1 MSSPADRPAPDD
13 RPASTDGPASTDRP
27 AHDAD
32 SSPVAEGPAHDSA
45 PSPVAE
51 GAAPPPPVT
60 EVEAHGVDR
69 IPDAERT
76 ATPLDLFRL
85 AFGGA
90 NTFSTC
96 VLGAF
101 PILFGLSFWQGLAAT
116 VLGVVAGALILCPM
130 AVFGPLNGTNNAVS
144 SSAHLGVH
152 GRVVGS
158 FLSLLTAVAFFSLSV
173 WSSGDA
179 LVGGAHRLFGLGRG
193 TLSYAVA
200 YALFAV
206 LVLVVCV
213 YGFRFML
220 FVNKIAVTSASVLF
234 LLGAVAFAGDFDP
247 SYAGVFTD
255 AADAETSALFWPSFI
270 GATLIVLSN
279 PVSFGAFLG
288 DWSRYIPASTP
299 RRKVVGAAFLSQL
312 ATLLPFLFGLTTASV
327 IAHKAP
333 EYVDPAAPDFVGG
346 LLAVSPGW
354 FFLPV
359 CLLALIGGMATGT
372 TALYGT
378 GLDFSSVFPRL
389 SRVQA
394 TVLIGALSIAFIF
407 AGRFGLDLVRSISA
421 FAAMIVTCTTPWM
434 VVMMLGYWTRRG
446 WYDPEALQVFNRRQ
460 RGGRYWFAH
469 GWNWRGMTAWWVSA
483 LLGVLFTNIPG
494 QFVGPLGDLANG
506 LDIGLPVS
514 LAAAAVLFLTLLR
527 LFPEPRAVYGPEG
540 ARLARTADVPV
551 PPITGPGTEGAVSD
565 PPATVRA

>member
-1 MSSPADRPAPDD
+1 M
-13 RPASTDGPASTDRP
+13 
-27 AHDAD
+27 
-32 SSPVAEGPAHDSA
+32 
-45 PSPVAE
+45 
-51 GAAPPPPVT
+51 T

-255 AADAETSALFWPSFI
+255 AADPGTSALFWPSFI

-299 RRKVVGAAFLSQL
+299 RRRVVGAAFLSQL

-421 FAAMIVTCTTPWM
+421 FATMIVTCTTPWM

-506 LDIGLPVS
+506 VDIGLPVS

-540 ARLARTADVPV
+540 ARLARTVDVPV

>member
-1 MSSPADRPAPDD
+1 MSPQPDTA
-13 RPASTDGPASTDRP
+13 RQSL
-27 AHDAD
+27 
-32 SSPVAEGPAHDSA
+32 
-45 PSPVAE
+45 
-51 GAAPPPPVT
+51 T
-60 EVEAHGVDR
+60 EVETHGVDR
-69 IPDAERT
+69 IPDADRT
-76 ATPLDLFRL
+76 ARPLDLFRL

-116 VLGVVAGALILCPM
+116 LLGVLVGALILSPM
-130 AVFGPLNGTNNAVS
+130 AVFGPVNGTNNAVS

-158 FLSLLTAVAFFSLSV
+158 FLSLLTAIAFFSISV

-193 TLSYAVA
+193 DLTYAVA
-200 YALFAV
+200 YALFAG
-206 LVLVVCV
+206 LVLAVCV

-220 FVNKIAVTSASVLF
+220 FVNKVAVASATALF
-234 LLGAVAFAGDFDP
+234 LLGAIAFAGDFDA

-255 AADAETSALFWPSFI
+255 TADAATKDLFWPSFI
-270 GATLIVLSN
+270 GAALIVLSN

-299 RRKVVGAAFLSQL
+299 RRRVMGAAFLSQL
-312 ATLLPFLFGLTTASV
+312 ATLVPFVFGLATASI
-327 IAHKAP
+327 IAAKAP
-333 EYVDPAAPDFVGG
+333 DYVDPAAPDFVGG
-346 LLAVSPGW
+346 LLAISPGW
-354 FFLPV
+354 YFLPV
-359 CLLALIGGMATGT
+359 CLLALIGGMSTGT

-394 TVLIGALSIAFIF
+394 TVLVGVLSTVFIF
-407 AGRFGLDLVRSISA
+407 VGRFALDLVQSIST
-421 FAAMIVTCTTPWM
+421 FATMIITCTTPWM
-434 VVMMLGYWTRRG
+434 VVMMLGFWTRRG

-469 GWNWRGMTAWWVSA
+469 GWNWRGMTAWWVA
-483 LLGVLFTNIPG
+483 AVTGVLFTNIPG

-506 LDIGLPVS
+506 VDISLPLS
-514 LAAAAVLFLTLLR
+514 LVVAAVLFLTLLR
-527 LFPEPRAVYGPEG
+527 VFPEPRAVYGPEG
-540 ARLARTADVPV
+540 ARLARTVEVAVEPV
-551 PPITGPGTEGAVSD
+551 TGPGAVTVAS
-565 PPATVRA
+565 ATLRA